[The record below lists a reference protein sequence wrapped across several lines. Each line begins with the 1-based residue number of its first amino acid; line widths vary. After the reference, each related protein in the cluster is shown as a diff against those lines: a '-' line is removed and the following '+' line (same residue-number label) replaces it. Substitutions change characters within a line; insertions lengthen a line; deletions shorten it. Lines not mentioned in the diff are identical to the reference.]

1 VIEVSPD
8 DFEEIVVGV
17 DPAVTSGEDADET
30 GIIVAARGPHQPDT
44 CAIPHCLWHAYI
56 LEDATLPKSNKS
68 SPDRWGRRVIE
79 AYDQWNATV
88 CVVESN
94 QGKELLRS
102 VLQNIRADLPVEL
115 PHAGVSKEA
124 RAEPVVALYEQGRVH
139 HIGDPI
145 HYALLEDQM
154 TTWVPTGKRGRVS
167 PDRMDALVWAVTRL
181 DINGTNRKVKRSF
194 DGMTPIGFGQQN
206 GWAI

>member
-1 VIEVSPD
+1 MIHVNPD

-44 CAIPHCLWHAYI
+44 CVIPHCKWHAYI

-79 AYDQWNATV
+79 AYDQWNASV

-115 PHAGVSKEA
+115 PHAGISKEA

-139 HIGDPI
+139 HIGDPM

-194 DGMTPIGFGQQN
+194 DGMVPLGFGQQN